1 MTIQSEPV
9 DEYIAGFP
17 ADVQPILQSFRSTIH
32 RVVPDSGEKISYK
45 MPTVTMDGEALL
57 YFAGWKQ
64 HIGMYPVPRF
74 DGELEAEVAPYRA
87 AKDTVRFPL
96 KSSVPFDLVERV
108 VGELVRRRQA

>member
-45 MPTVTMDGEALL
+45 MPTITMDGEALL